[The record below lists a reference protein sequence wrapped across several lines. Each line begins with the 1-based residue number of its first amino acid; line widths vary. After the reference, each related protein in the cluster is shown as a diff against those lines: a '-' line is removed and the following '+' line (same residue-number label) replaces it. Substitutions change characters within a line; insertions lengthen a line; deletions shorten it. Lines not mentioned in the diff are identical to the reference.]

1 MEGVFLD
8 ERRLEQERSRG
19 IWPDRVLT
27 DYFDRWVEERPDD
40 TAIIAFRDEDATTTR
55 ISWRELARAVTAIAR
70 GLAQCGVAKGDVVSF
85 QLPNWWEFVAI
96 HLACVRIGAV
106 SNPLMP
112 IFRHRELSFMVA
124 HAESKVLI
132 APTRFRG
139 FDHGAL
145 AFALARELPSLRHVF
160 LVGAGG
166 EHSFADSLLAGMQ
179 GGAIERGA
187 KLGPNDVVQ
196 LLYTSGTT
204 GEPKGAMHTSNTL
217 IGTTLSFAERMQ
229 LASDDVVFMPSPLA
243 HQIGF
248 EYGLL
253 VSVLLG
259 APLVLLDIW
268 SPERAVELLEEHR
281 ATYMFAATPFL
292 ADLASFPS
300 IETRGLDAFR
310 VFVTSGA
317 PIPPVLVR
325 SAQEKL
331 GAHIVAGWGMTECGI
346 LTTTDLSG
354 HKVHESDGY
363 PLPHEEVRIVDEKG
377 NEVLREQEG
386 TLKIRGPALFVG
398 YLKRPKLY
406 DVDAEGWFD
415 TGDIARMDLQG
426 YIRIC
431 GRKKDIIIRGG
442 ENIPVVQIES
452 ALYKMHQVAE
462 IAIVAM
468 PDLRLG
474 ERACAFVVLRPG
486 GRITMKDVRSFL
498 ADEGVAKQFWPERL
512 ETLEQMPRTPTG
524 KIQKFALRE
533 IAKGLSVH
541 KTAERS

>member
-1 MEGVFLD
+1 VEGLFLD
-8 ERRLEQERSRG
+8 ERRLELERARG
-19 IWPDRVLT
+19 IWPNRVVT
-27 DYFDRWVEERPDD
+27 DYFDRWVADRPDD

-55 ISWRELARAVTAIAR
+55 ITWRELARTVTAIAH
-70 GLAQCGVAKGDVVSF
+70 GFAKCGVAKGDVVSF
-85 QLPNWWEFVAI
+85 QLPNWWEFVAV

-145 AFALARELPSLRHVF
+145 ALALARELPSLRHVF
-160 LVGAGG
+160 LVGGEG
-166 EHSFADSLLAGMQ
+166 EHSFADSLLEGRP
-179 GGAIERGA
+179 GGPIEPGA

-229 LASDDVVFMPSPLA
+229 LGSDDVVFMPSPLA

-259 APLVLLDIW
+259 APLVLMDIW
-268 SPERAVELLEEHR
+268 SPERAVELLEKHR

-292 ADLASFPS
+292 ADLASFPN
-300 IETRGLDAFR
+300 IETRALDAFR

-346 LTTTDLSG
+346 LTMTDLSG

-363 PLPHEEVRIVDEKG
+363 PLPHEEVRIVDEQG

-431 GRKKDIIIRGG
+431 GRKKDIVIRGG

-452 ALYKMHQVAE
+452 ALYKMPQVAE
-462 IAIVAM
+462 VAIVAM

-512 ETLEQMPRTPTG
+512 EILEQMPRTPTG

-541 KTAERS
+541 KTTERS

>member
-8 ERRLEQERSRG
+8 AHRLALEKKRG

-27 DYFDRWVEERPDD
+27 DYLDRRVAEKP
-40 TAIIAFRDEDATTTR
+40 DATAVLAYRDDCGAATR
-55 ISWRELARAVTAIAR
+55 LTWRELAQAAAAVAR
-70 GLAQCGVAKGDVVSF
+70 GLLARGVAKGDVVSF
-85 QLPNWWEFVAI
+85 QLPNWWEFAAI

-132 APTRFRG
+132 APTVFRG

-145 AFALARELPSLRHVF
+145 ALDLKRRLPALEHVF
-160 LVGAGG
+160 LVGGEG
-166 EHSFADSLLAGMQ
+166 EHSFEAALLAGMRDAPVTP
-179 GGAIERGA
+179 GAELA
-187 KLGPNDVVQ
+187 PNDIVQ

-217 IGTTLSFAERMQ
+217 IGSTLTFAERMR
-229 LASDDVVFMPSPLA
+229 LGADDVVFMPSPLA

-253 VSVLLG
+253 VSVLVG
-259 APLVLLDIW
+259 APLVLMDVW
-268 SPERAVELLEEHR
+268 NPERAVGLMEEHR

-292 ADLASFPS
+292 ADLASFPD
-300 IETRGLDAFR
+300 IETRSLGDFR
-310 VFVTSGA
+310 LFVASGA

-325 SAQEKL
+325 AAQEKL
-331 GAHIVAGWGMTECGI
+331 RASIVAGWGMTECGI
-346 LTTTDLSG
+346 LTTTNLSG

-363 PLPHEEVRIVDEKG
+363 PLPEEEVRIVDDKG
-377 NEVLREQEG
+377 EEALREQEG
-386 TLKIRGPALFVG
+386 TLKVRGPGLFVG
-398 YLKRPKLY
+398 YLKRPHLY
-406 DVDAEGWFD
+406 DVDADGWFD
-415 TGDIARMDLQG
+415 TGDIARMDLEG

-452 ALYKMHQVAE
+452 ALYKMPQVSE
-462 IAIVAM
+462 VAIVAM
-468 PDLRLG
+468 PDTRLG
-474 ERACAFVVLRPG
+474 ERACAFVTLRPG
-486 GRITMKDVRSFL
+486 ERLALKDVKTFL
-498 ADEGVAKQFWPERL
+498 TDEGVAKQFWPERL
-512 ETLEQMPRTPTG
+512 EIIEQMPRTPTG
-524 KIQKFALRE
+524 KIQKFVLRE
-533 IAKGLSVH
+533 MAKGLTV
-541 KTAERS
+541 KQRE